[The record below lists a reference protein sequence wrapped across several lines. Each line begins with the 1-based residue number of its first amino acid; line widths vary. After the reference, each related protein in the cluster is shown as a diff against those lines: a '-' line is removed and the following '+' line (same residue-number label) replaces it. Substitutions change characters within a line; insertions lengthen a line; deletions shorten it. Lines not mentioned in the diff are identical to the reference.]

1 MNKVTQVT
9 QLVSYLGTYPY
20 VTQLIA
26 RQVLGIERLAS
37 RVYDL
42 KKAGYIV
49 NKSFCKDF
57 SGKRYVRYYLAKPV
71 VGDKIL

>member
-1 MNKVTQVT
+1 MRSSVTQVSA
-9 QLVSYLGTYPY
+9 LAEYLGVYPY

-37 RVYDL
+37 RIFDL
-42 KKAGYIV
+42 KAAGYTV

-57 SGKRYVRYYLAKPV
+57 SGKRYVRYYLSK
-71 VGDKIL
+71 

>member
-1 MNKVTQVT
+1 MSKSATQVT
-9 QLVSYLGTYPY
+9 QLATYLGVYPY

-37 RVYDL
+37 RIFDL
-42 KKAGYIV
+42 KQAGYTV

-57 SGKRYVRYYLAKPV
+57 SGKRYVRYYLSK
-71 VGDKIL
+71 

>member
-1 MNKVTQVT
+1 MSNKVTQVS
-9 QLVSYLGTYPY
+9 QLAEYLGTYPY

-37 RVYDL
+37 RVFDL
-42 KKAGYIV
+42 KKAGYTV

-57 SGKRYVRYYLAKPV
+57 CGKRYVRYYLMK
-71 VGDKIL
+71 